1 LIQFLRH
8 YWAWSPSLGKFWV
21 RCYGLRL

>member
-8 YWAWSPSLGKFWV
+8 YWAWSPSLGKIWV